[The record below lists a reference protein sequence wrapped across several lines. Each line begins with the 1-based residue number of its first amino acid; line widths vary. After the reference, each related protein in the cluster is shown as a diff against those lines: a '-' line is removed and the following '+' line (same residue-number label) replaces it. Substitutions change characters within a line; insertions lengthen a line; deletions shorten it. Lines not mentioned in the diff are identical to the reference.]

1 MQAAEKTVGWGKR
14 KQPEWF
20 VDNVNKLAPLIKK
33 KNKPFDKMLG
43 INLVGTKKEF
53 RQWQRRVKKAVD
65 KAREDWILMVAKEAE
80 EAVQDGRTRWE
91 CIRRLQQAYAGRRVC
106 IPSAVRKEDGELT
119 RGPTEVLQR
128 WHQHFSRLLDQ
139 QGRFDEEMILRV
151 PAVVPCSDLHEP
163 PSLEELMTALSN
175 LRKHKVSGKTGILPE
190 LLLCGDR
197 PVLHVRLLQLMQ
209 DVWRDGEVVADWKN
223 AVVVLVPK
231 KGDLQYCD
239 NWHGISL
246 LDVAGKLFARIVDC

>member
-14 KQPEWF
+14 KQSEWF
-20 VDNVNKLAPLIKK
+20 VDNVDKLAPLIKK

-43 INLVGTKKEF
+43 INLVGAKKEF

-80 EAVQDGRTRWE
+80 EAAQDGRTRWE
-91 CIRRLQQAYAGRRVC
+91 CIRWLQQAYAGRRVC

-139 QGRFDEEMILRV
+139 QGRFDEEVIL
-151 PAVVPCSDLHEP
+151 
-163 PSLEELMTALSN
+163 
-175 LRKHKVSGKTGILPE
+175 
-190 LLLCGDR
+190 
-197 PVLHVRLLQLMQ
+197 
-209 DVWRDGEVVADWKN
+209 
-223 AVVVLVPK
+223 
-231 KGDLQYCD
+231 
-239 NWHGISL
+239 
-246 LDVAGKLFARIVDC
+246 